1 MPTSTVTQPRDAGS
15 PVPQQVVY
23 ICTIQI
29 SERNSPFREI
39 TLVYSR
45 AVYTTRPNSRSH
57 VAPHVN
63 PKIKLAHVSSF
74 LESLSGPWMNGKK
87 PRAREISWPVRG
99 IFINPFGR
107 IFSQERER
115 ERERGRDN
123 KKKVERARLV
133 KGDNYYVGQRST
145 RGRRS
150 AREWVSRFY
159 TYGKRMELW
168 MNVYGRAAG
177 RCGASELMGGHIF
190 LMRRGG
196 SVYYMGNIDS
206 DFGCVRFEVQGV
218 TVVFMGMGIGR
229 VSWRCYGSHWRNFCF
244 LSKRI
249 TDAIEKSRKV
259 VLWDVGKFDM
269 M

>member
-1 MPTSTVTQPRDAGS
+1 MWTRKL
-15 PVPQQVVY
+15 
-23 ICTIQI
+23 
-29 SERNSPFREI
+29 NSPTYPLFSNLSRVREWMGR
-39 TLVYSR
+39 SR
-45 AVYTTRPNSRSH
+45 ARVRFPGPYGGYSLIRSG
-57 VAPHVN
+57 A
-63 PKIKLAHVSSF
+63 SS
-74 LESLSGPWMNGKK
+74 
-87 PRAREISWPVRG
+87 PR
-99 IFINPFGR
+99 
-107 IFSQERER
+107 RER